1 MCCFLSIMHLVIF
14 WHKWLH
20 NVHHLPDFGAF
31 MLRCYDTKCYNNNT
45 AFVKFWFVYSLSRFC
60 HILWHFSVFL
70 CSKVSFQVFKMF
82 VLLLNAFIVFVH
94 YLVKYQSCY
103 VCFFFSIMHLL
114 LLCHYWLHNVHHV
127 PDFGACMLRCYD
139 TRCYNNNTAFVKL
152 T

>member
-103 VCFFFSIMHLL
+103 VCFFSVLCIYYYCVTTDYIMFITYPISVLV
-114 LLCHYWLHNVHHV
+114 CW
-127 PDFGACMLRCYD
+127 GAM
-139 TRCYNNNTAFVKL
+139 TRGAIIIIL
-152 T
+152 PL